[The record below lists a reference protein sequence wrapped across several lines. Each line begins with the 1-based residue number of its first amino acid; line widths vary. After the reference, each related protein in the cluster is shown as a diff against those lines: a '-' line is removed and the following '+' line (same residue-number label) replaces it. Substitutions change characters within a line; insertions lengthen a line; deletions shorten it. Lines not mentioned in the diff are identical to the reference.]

1 MLTKVQFAVDKQMI
15 FFAILLKL
23 YKYKLYYVS
32 LIKPKFLNLVDK
44 ISKKDYFYFFKKL
57 CFSIRHYAFY
67 IIYLLEV
74 LSSLIEIL

>member
-1 MLTKVQFAVDKQMI
+1 MLTKIQFAVDKQMI
-15 FFAILLKL
+15 FSDILLKL
-23 YKYKLYYVS
+23 YKCKLYYVF

-44 ISKKDYFYFFKKL
+44 ISNKDYFYFFRKL

-74 LSSLIEIL
+74 LCSLIEIL